1 MLGARAA
8 SRQKRNS
15 FTTTWDTTKP
25 GSANDSVDLSPSP
38 FIAAGTYNC
47 KVYWGDGTSDI
58 ITTYDQ
64 AETLHQYASTGIYE
78 IRMGGLVSGFVF
90 DSLNDHEKILNISSW
105 GTGFY
110 FATTFDE
117 QFLDCFNLEHTAKDA
132 PNIVDGVTFAI
143 LFQECDKL
151 GSRGDMSYWDTSPI
165 TNMGQAFFRASS
177 FNQPVGSWDVS
188 NVTSFQQMF
197 AGENAAATEFDQNI
211 GSWDTSSAID
221 LTSMF
226 QYATGF
232 NNGGSDSITGWDTS
246 NVTSLLA
253 TFYDCSSFNQP
264 IGSWDTSNVENM
276 STTFFLRRF
285 NQPNV
290 FDQDLG
296 NWNTSKVTN
305 MSSMFGGFTSANS
318 NAFNNGGSP
327 SISGWDTSGVTLMNS
342 MFNHATGFNQPI
354 GTWDV
359 SSVTDMSFMFE
370 EARSFDQDLNNWNT
384 AKVQD
389 MQQMFFGT
397 SNINTTNVFNGD
409 VSDWDVTGV
418 TSMFAMFEYCKNF
431 NNNGQTGINN
441 WRPSSCQNMA
451 NMFYDC
457 IAFNQPIGDWDTSSV
472 TDMTNMFYRRRFN
485 LPNIFDQDIGNWD
498 VSNVQSMRGMFG
510 AQTSS
515 LTSPFNNGGSD
526 SISGWDTSNV
536 TDFLQIFRACTGFN
550 QPIGAWNTSNVT
562 TMDNA
567 FENCSSFDQDL
578 SNWVV
583 TGITTASA
591 FMAGATLST
600 TNYDLLLSG
609 WAQQSGDL
617 QAGVSISFGN
627 SEYSI
632 ATGEQYKE
640 ILSGAGW
647 TIIDGGSV

>member
-15 FTTTWDTTKP
+15 FTTTWDTTQA
-25 GSANDSVDLSPSP
+25 GSANDSVDLDSSGP
-38 FIAAGTYNC
+38 FTAGGTYNC
-47 KVYWGDGTSDI
+47 KVYWGDGTSDT
-58 ITTYDQ
+58 ITAYNQ
-64 AETLHQYASTGIYE
+64 AETLHQYSSTGIYE
-78 IRMGGLVSGFVF
+78 IRIGGGITGWSFENAG
-90 DSLNDHEKILNISSW
+90 DKAKIINTSSW
-105 GTGFY
+105 GPLVIN
-110 FATTFDE
+110 TTRAFKNVSNMSLTSRNPLTIDTISLFE
-117 QFLDCFNLEHTAKDA
+117 MFNAAGD
-132 PNIVDGVTFAI
+132 
-143 LFQECDKL
+143 L
-151 GSRGDMSYWDTSPI
+151 GSDGDQSYWDTSSVTSLSDLFRQT
-165 TNMGQAFFRASS
+165 TN
-177 FNQPVGSWDVS
+177 FNQPLV
-188 NVTSFQQMF
+188 
-197 AGENAAATEFDQNI
+197 
-211 GSWDTSSAID
+211 
-221 LTSMF
+221 
-226 QYATGF
+226 
-232 NNGGSDSITGWDTS
+232 GWDTS
-246 NVTSLLA
+246 NVTTMFQAFLGTSAVSSPFNQDLGTWDVSNVNNMASMFLYRNNFNNGDSPSISGWN
-253 TFYDCSSFNQP
+253 TGKVTNMSFMFYDCSSFNQP

-276 STTFFLRRF
+276 SATFFLRRF
-285 NQPNV
+285 NQPNI
-290 FDQDLG
+290 FNQDLG

-305 MSSMFGGFTSANS
+305 MSSMFGGFSSANR

-327 SISGWDTSGVTLMNS
+327 SISGWDTSGVTLMNN
-342 MFNHATGFNQPI
+342 MFNYATGFNQPI

-359 SSVTDMSFMFE
+359 SSVTDMSFMFG

-418 TSMFAMFEYCKNF
+418 TNMFAMFQYCKNF

-441 WRPSSCQNMA
+441 WRPSSCQNMG

-472 TDMTNMFYRRRFN
+472 TDMSNMFFRRRLN
-485 LPNIFDQDIGNWD
+485 QPNIFDQDIGNWD
-498 VSNVQSMRGMFG
+498 VSNVETMQSMFG
-510 AQTSS
+510 AQQTS

-550 QPIGAWNTSNVT
+550 QPIGAWNTSNV
-562 TMDNA
+562 
-567 FENCSSFDQDL
+567 
-578 SNWVV
+578 WVV
-583 TGITTASA
+583 TGITTASS